1 MLRGLLL
8 MVVLLLTNRGLT
20 QKTLT
25 ATKTTQP
32 PVIDGRLDDAVWQTA
47 PAAVDFIQ
55 NSPNFGHPASAKTKV
70 RVLYDNNAIYIGAY
84 LHDKPSLI
92 RKQLTARDGEQRQ
105 DADYFSVFFD
115 TYNDKQNGF
124 QFLVTPTNVQTDA
137 KLNNATANATWGEF
151 GDRSWD
157 AVWQSQTTIVE
168 DGWIV
173 EMRIPYFTLRFA
185 KKDVQTWG
193 LQFLRH
199 IRRHNEMTYW
209 NPVNPA
215 ENGFVNQFGQ
225 LAPLFDIKPPLR
237 LSFSPYISGGIRQN
251 PEGYS
256 KGKEVL
262 HNGGMD
268 VKYGINESFTLDA
281 TLIPD
286 FGQVVSDNII
296 NNLTP
301 YEQKFQENRPFFS
314 EGTELFKKSGLF
326 YSRRIGAIPD
336 GYYSVQRLQDAYDI
350 IRNPSVTQLYN
361 AIKLSG
367 RTKNKLGI
375 GVFNAITAPVHA
387 TIRHLPSGKDSV
399 IETAP
404 LTNYNLVVLD
414 QALRGRSSITFTNTN
429 VIRNGAGRD
438 ANVSAL
444 DWALYTRNNQH
455 RLGGTARYSR
465 IFSKIPYDGFQGS
478 LSWGKVSGNLQYN
491 LHGNVISTL
500 YDPRD
505 LGYLAT
511 SNLTTYAANI
521 SYGVPTATK
530 NFISYRYSLSMY
542 YQRLYQPNVFN
553 NLHLTASALWVFKNF
568 WDATLSLGYL
578 PDQRDYFLL
587 GAPFSHFARR
597 PAYAY
602 AQLQG
607 GTDSRKQLYAGY
619 DLSVADFFNA
629 QNKNY
634 YRLQGNARYRFNN
647 QFSMDVMHRHE
658 GETDYIVYAGRE
670 RNDDPIIGFTDFRE
684 VETILSGIFNFTPR
698 LNLTARLRHYWSYV
712 PYNRFA
718 YVDAA
723 GREVPRSATL
733 PPPDTDANVN
743 YFNLDGFLTWDFR
756 LGSRIIVGYKNWVG
770 NPYGIAA
777 QPRYFEN
784 LKRQFSASHGNEL
797 TLKFIYF
804 LDYNQ
809 LRRKR

>member
-8 MVVLLLTNRGLT
+8 VVVLFLTNRGLT
-20 QKTLT
+20 QRTLT
-25 ATKTTQP
+25 AIKATQA

-47 PAAVDFIQ
+47 PSAVDFIQ
-55 NSPNFGHPASAKTKV
+55 NSPNFGQPASENSSVK
-70 RVLYDNNAIYIGAY
+70 VLYDNNAIYIGAF
-84 LHDKPSLI
+84 LRDKPSLI

-105 DADYFSVFFD
+105 DADYFAVFFD

-124 QFLVTPTNVQTDA
+124 QFLVTPANVQTDA

-151 GDRSWD
+151 GDGSWD
-157 AVWQSQTTIVE
+157 AVWQSQTTIEE

-173 EMRIPYFTLRFA
+173 EMRIPYLSLRFA
-185 KKDVQTWG
+185 KNDVQTWG
-193 LQFLRH
+193 IQFLRY
-199 IRRHNEMTYW
+199 IRRHNEMAYW
-209 NPVNPA
+209 NSVNPA

-225 LAPLFDIKPPLR
+225 LESLRDIKPPLR
-237 LSFSPYISGGIRQN
+237 LSFSPYVSGGIRKN

-256 KGKEVL
+256 KEKEAL

-286 FGQVVSDNII
+286 FGQIVSDNVI

-326 YSRRIGAIPD
+326 YSRRIGAIPE
-336 GYYSVQRLQDAYDI
+336 GYYSVQDLQDYDI

-361 AIKLSG
+361 AIKVSG
-367 RTKNKLGI
+367 RTHSKLGI
-375 GVFNAITAPVHA
+375 GFFNAITAPMQGTVRNQH
-387 TIRHLPSGKDSV
+387 TGKDST
-399 IETAP
+399 IETAS
-404 LTNYNLVVLD
+404 LTNYNLLVLD

-429 VIRNGAGRD
+429 VKRNGGGRD

-465 IFSKIPYDGFQGS
+465 IFSKNSYDGFQGS
-478 LSWGKVSGNLQYN
+478 LMWGKVSGNLQYN
-491 LHGNVISTL
+491 LQGNVISAH

-530 NFISYRYSLSMY
+530 RFVSYRYSLGMN

-553 NLHLTASALWVFKNF
+553 NLQLTGSALWVFKNF
-568 WDATLSLGYL
+568 WDVTLSMGYL
-578 PDQRDYFLL
+578 PDQHDYFLL
-587 GAPFSHFARR
+587 GAPFGHFARR

-602 AQLQG
+602 AQIQG
-607 GTDSRKQLYAGY
+607 STDSRKRLYVGY
-619 DLSVADFFNA
+619 DLTLADFFHA
-629 QNKNY
+629 ANKKY
-634 YRLQGNARYRFNN
+634 HRLQGNARYRFNN
-647 QFSMDVMHRHE
+647 RFSMEVSHRHE
-658 GETDYIVYAGRE
+658 GETDYIVYAGTE
-670 RNDDPIIGFTDFRE
+670 GGGKPIVGFTDFRE
-684 VETILSGIFNFTPR
+684 VESIMSGILNFTPR
-698 LNLTARLRHYWSYV
+698 LNMTLRLRHYWSYV

-718 YVDAA
+718 YVDAN
-723 GREVPRSATL
+723 GREVPRNGTL
-733 PPPDTDANVN
+733 PSPDMDANVN

-756 LGSRIIVGYKNWVG
+756 LGSRLIIGYKNWVG
-770 NPYGIAA
+770 NPYSVAA
-777 QPRYFEN
+777 QPHYFDN

-809 LRRKR
+809 LRGKR